1 MCKLALLLSLSL
13 AVSAMAKQVMLMNR
27 IGPSRSELY
36 LANADGSGEHKLLSD
51 SGFDYHASYSYD
63 GKWIVFTSER
73 SGYGQADL
81 YRVHPDGTGLE
92 RLTDDPALDDQ
103 GVLSPDDTQLAF
115 VSTRGTHRANTW
127 MLDLKTKQLR
137 NLTGQPG
144 IQGDPMK
151 PDAFL
156 RPAWSPDGK
165 WVAFTSDRNTE
176 WTDHGNHSGWE
187 HLQELSVY
195 IVHPDGTGLR
205 RITAPGICSGSPKWS
220 ADSKQLVFYE
230 MPVETT
236 WDARIFFLSAH
247 ATSQIV
253 SMDLQTGKHTEQTS
267 GPGLKLMPQS
277 LPNGQ
282 IGFLTKAGTNE
293 GVGYTSGQGSSL
305 SSLGANE
312 GIIYTSGEV
321 KFPGSLRSPA
331 WSPDGQQV
339 VYERVDYSPRPQ
351 ISFFIAGTR
360 ITSIGIPMS
369 FLVFQKM
376 APFW

>member
-36 LANADGSGEHKLLSD
+36 LANADGSGERKLLPD
-51 SGFDYHASYSYD
+51 SGFNYHASYSYD

-92 RLTDDPALDDQ
+92 QLTDDPALDDQ

-115 VSTRGTHRANTW
+115 VSTRVVHRANVW
-127 MLDLKTKQLR
+127 IVDLKTKQLR
-137 NLTGQPG
+137 NLTAQPG
-144 IQGDPMK
+144 IQGDPVK

-156 RPAWSPDGK
+156 RPAWSPDGQ
-165 WVAFTSDRNTE
+165 WVAFSSDRNTE

-331 WSPDGQQV
+331 WSPDGKQV
-339 VYERVDYSPRPQ
+339 IYEKVDYTPRPQ
-351 ISFFIAGTR
+351 NQLLYSWDPKYEYR
-360 ITSIGIPMS
+360 
-369 FLVFQKM
+369 
-376 APFW
+376 